1 MFPPIDWHYR
11 YQRPQQIAAALSALG
26 HRVHYFSPDFSAG
39 DLRDDHAVYDMDSS
53 GVSLVRLKC
62 QPPHPQPN
70 VAPAAEPNR
79 TVLEA
84 AITNYAAQYCRNPP
98 IAIIGGVFW
107 WNVLSDSLKAR
118 SIYDCMDYVAGF
130 TSSSQPLI
138 ELEISMIAEAP
149 IAVSSSGALIETIQ
163 DSGRSGPVFHI
174 PNATD
179 SAMFATS
186 RPRWRPDGGRRLV
199 IGYIGAIE
207 DWFDADLVIALA
219 RRRPEW
225 RFELTGNV
233 GPAHDE
239 LRSRKNRPANIEC
252 FGEVPF
258 ERLRESMAR
267 IDVGIIP
274 FVDNALTRHTN
285 PVKIYEFLAAGRPV
299 VSVPL
304 GELEQFGDAV
314 LPASGAAE
322 FEAAIERA
330 KNLLTES
337 DCRKRQYLAVPH
349 TWEARAGLWNGVI
362 QMAAI
367 ASGEA

>member
-1 MFPPIDWHYR
+1 
-11 YQRPQQIAAALSALG
+11 
-26 HRVHYFSPDFSAG
+26 
-39 DLRDDHAVYDMDSS
+39 
-53 GVSLVRLKC
+53 
-62 QPPHPQPN
+62 
-70 VAPAAEPNR
+70 
-79 TVLEA
+79 
-84 AITNYAAQYCRNPP
+84 
-98 IAIIGGVFW
+98 
-107 WNVLSDSLKAR
+107 
-118 SIYDCMDYVAGF
+118 
-130 TSSSQPLI
+130 
-138 ELEISMIAEAP
+138 
-149 IAVSSSGALIETIQ
+149 
-163 DSGRSGPVFHI
+163 
-174 PNATD
+174 
-179 SAMFATS
+179 
-186 RPRWRPDGGRRLV
+186 
-199 IGYIGAIE
+199 
-207 DWFDADLVIALA
+207 
-219 RRRPEW
+219 
-225 RFELTGNV
+225 
-233 GPAHDE
+233 
-239 LRSRKNRPANIEC
+239 
-252 FGEVPF
+252 
-258 ERLRESMAR
+258 MAR